1 MPAPDRREQCPIRA
15 WCSCAGCADNRTQ
28 ARRRPAA
35 ARRATARPQQPRRRS
50 DARSEWFSIGG
61 PHRRGHRRH
70 GRRLRRDARR
80 YGSGGL
86 AMNVTIIGV
95 PYALDQPYT
104 GMVKAPHALLDAG
117 LVQRLEALGCTT
129 ILAEMVD
136 IAPSEEPHEERLGHL
151 LARLGYEVARA
162 HAAGFFPLVL
172 GGDCLTSLGTLAGL
186 LDPAVTGIA
195 WFDAH
200 GDFNTPEI
208 SLSGYLGGMPL
219 ACAVGRG
226 LDDLRARSKMAAPV
240 AERNVALIGARDL
253 DPLEER
259 ALAASSVMLVRASAL
274 DGDTADLDRAIHN
287 LGALSQVY
295 LHV

>member
-1 MPAPDRREQCPIRA
+1 
-15 WCSCAGCADNRTQ
+15 
-28 ARRRPAA
+28 
-35 ARRATARPQQPRRRS
+35 
-50 DARSEWFSIGG
+50 
-61 PHRRGHRRH
+61 
-70 GRRLRRDARR
+70 
-80 YGSGGL
+80 
-86 AMNVTIIGV
+86 MNVTIIGV

-104 GMVKAPHALLDAG
+104 GMGKAPDALLDAG

-136 IAPSEEPHEERLGHL
+136 IAPSEEPREERLGHL

-162 HAAGFFPLVL
+162 RAAGFFPLVL
-172 GGDCLTSLGTLAGL
+172 GGDCLTALGTLAGL

-226 LDDLRARSKMAAPV
+226 LDDLRARSKMTAPI
-240 AERNVALIGARDL
+240 AERNVVLIGARDL

-274 DGDTADLDRAIHN
+274 YGDTADLDRAIHN

-295 LHV
+295 LHVDIDVLDPVEAPGVNFPAAGGLRVAQLQEAVRKVVATGNIRAFALTAVDPEKDIDGRTVSAALDVIEAAIKTLNDKR